1 MRRVI
6 LVAHEDNR
14 KQMID
19 WLKSRR
25 QDFSAIDFFVPQ
37 STGAEIVLKARMPV
51 KFLPGPPEADE
62 VVRKLIEDGCI
73 DMVILLWNWQFP
85 HPCPVDI
92 DALLRLAFIQNVPIA
107 LNPLT
112 AENHIDS
119 LLQGREKIRMRS
131 GTGAKAMRQQSERKT
146 A

>member
-6 LVAHEDNR
+6 LIAHEDNR
-14 KQMID
+14 KPMIH
-19 WLKSRR
+19 WLTARR
-25 QDFSAIDFFVPQ
+25 QDFSAIDFFVSQP
-37 STGAEIVLKARMPV
+37 TGEEIVLKAHMPV
-51 KFLPGPPEADE
+51 KFLPDPPEADE
-62 VVRKLIEDGCI
+62 VVRRLIEDGCI

-85 HPCPVDI
+85 HPCTLDV
-92 DALLRLAFIQNVPIA
+92 DALLRVAFVHNIPIA

-119 LLQGREKIRMRS
+119 LLKGRETIRKRS
-131 GTGAKAMRQQSERKT
+131 GMGARARRQQSERKT

>member
-14 KQMID
+14 KQMIN
-19 WLKSRR
+19 WLTARR
-25 QDFSAIDFFVPQ
+25 QDFSDIHFFVSQP
-37 STGAEIVLKARMPV
+37 TGAEIVLKARMPV
-51 KFLPGPPEADE
+51 KFLPGPPETDE
-62 VVRKLIEDGCI
+62 EVRKLIEDGCI

-85 HPCPVDI
+85 HPCPLDV
-92 DALLRLAFIQNVPIA
+92 DALLRLALVHDIPIA

-112 AENHIDS
+112 AESYFDS
-119 LLQGREKIRMRS
+119 LLRRRGKVRKRS
-131 GTGAKAMRQQSERKT
+131 GTGTRTRRQRSERKT

>member
-6 LVAHEDNR
+6 LVAHRDNS

-25 QDFSAIDFFVPQ
+25 RDFSAIDFFVPQ
-37 STGAEIVLKARMPV
+37 SPGAEIVLKARMPV

-73 DMVILLWNWQFP
+73 DMMILLWNWQFP
-85 HPCPVDI
+85 HPYPLDV
-92 DALLRLAFIQNVPIA
+92 DALLRLAFIHNVPIA
-107 LNPLT
+107 LNLLT
-112 AENHIDS
+112 AENNIDS
-119 LLQGREKIRMRS
+119 LLKGREKILRRS
-131 GTGAKAMRQQSERKT
+131 GTGAKARRQQSERKT